1 MSISKNV
8 DNLFKL
14 ISDEKLDTLGEVM
27 NYFKEMNGYIP
38 DESLVA
44 VCILVQDGYI
54 SSELY

>member
-8 DNLFKL
+8 ENLMKL
-14 ISDEKLDTLGEVM
+14 LADEEFDTLGQVM

-38 DESLVA
+38 DESLIA

>member
-54 SSELY
+54 SSEFY